1 MSKWYG
7 KIGYVE
13 TVETDHGIWET
24 TTTERPYYGET
35 TRLMTSFQTSGEVN
49 DDVKLTNELSIV
61 ADPFAFEHFH
71 AIRYAIFGGVKWKVQ
86 SVTPQ
91 HPRLLLNIGGV
102 YNG

>member
-7 KIGYVE
+7 IIGYVE
-13 TVETDHGIWET
+13 TVETDPGIWEAK
-24 TTTERPYYGET
+24 TTERPYYGET
-35 TRLMTSFQTSGEVN
+35 TRLMTSFQTSGEVH

-61 ADPFAFEHFH
+61 ADPFAFEKFH
-71 AIRYAIFGGVKWKVQ
+71 AIRYATFGDVKWKVQ

-91 HPRLLLNIGGV
+91 HPRLLLNIGGL